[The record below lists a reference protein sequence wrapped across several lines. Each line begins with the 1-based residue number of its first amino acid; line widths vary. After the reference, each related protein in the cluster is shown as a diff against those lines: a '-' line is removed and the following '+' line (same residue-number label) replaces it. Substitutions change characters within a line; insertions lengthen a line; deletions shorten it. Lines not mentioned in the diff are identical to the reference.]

1 MAVTHEALLETRH
14 AFDTVARTYDQSNA
28 QNPLLREIRHRT
40 LAAVTAHVPVGS
52 RLLDLGCGPG
62 SDAEFLARHGYR
74 VMAIDWSPE
83 MAREAHARIS
93 LSRLDAGVQVRR
105 LGIHELDRLPA
116 QSFDAAYSDLGPLN
130 CVPDLRD
137 AARLTA
143 ERRRTGGMLI
153 ASVIGRVCPWEV
165 ALYASRGDWMRAR
178 VRFSRLF
185 VPVPLNGRT
194 VWTRYY
200 APGEFEATF
209 AAAGFERVSLR
220 AMGLLVP
227 PPYMQ
232 AFAERHPHLISWLQ
246 ALEDRVAGRPGFRA
260 WGDHFLI
267 VMRKQE
273 HG

>member
-1 MAVTHEALLETRH
+1 MAVTHAALLETRH
-14 AFDTVARTYDQSNA
+14 AFDTVASTYDQSNT
-28 QNPLLREIRHRT
+28 QNPLLRAMRHRT

-62 SDAEFLARHGYR
+62 SDAEFLGRHGYR
-74 VMAIDWSPE
+74 VMAIDWAPG
-83 MAREAHARIS
+83 MTREAHARIA
-93 LSRLDAGVQVRR
+93 LSRLDDRVQVRR
-105 LGIHELDRLPA
+105 LGIHELDRLTA
-116 QSFDAAYSDLGPLN
+116 QSFDAAYSNLGPLN
-130 CVPDLRD
+130 CVPDLGD

-143 ERRRTGGMLI
+143 ERLRAGGLLI

-178 VRFSRLF
+178 VRFSRRF

-200 APGEFEATF
+200 APREFEATF

-232 AFAERHPHLISWLQ
+232 AFAERHPRLISWLQ

-267 VMRKQE
+267 VMRKRK